1 MGFEG
6 GALLSLVIFLPLFGA
21 IVVLVLP
28 RGEGGLHKGIA
39 LVTSIV
45 TFLFSLALWTGFR
58 TQSHGWQFEQKADWA
73 PSLGMSY
80 HVGLDGV
87 SLLLVML
94 TTFLGPIVVLSSWKY
109 VQDRVKEYSL
119 ALLVLETA
127 MIGTLAALDL
137 VLFYVFWEAMLI
149 PMYFLVGLWGSERR
163 IYAAVKFFLFT
174 FVGSVLM
181 LLAIFWLWSNSAAAT
196 GQRTFDYVAIS
207 QRMGSIGIDSQ
218 RWLFWAF
225 ALAFAIKVPIWPLHT
240 WLPDAHTEAPAS
252 GSILLAGV
260 MLKMGT
266 FGFVRYAMPLFPQA
280 ALEAAPIIGVLGVI
294 GIVYGSLMCMAQTDM
309 KRLIAYSSVAHLGFV
324 MLGLSALTPEAVNG
338 AVLQMVNH
346 GVSTG
351 ALFLLI
357 GYLYERT
364 HTRDLAAYGGLARVT
379 PAMAAVFVIVTLSSI
394 GLPGTN
400 GFIGEFLILL
410 GTFIAPMGNFGFLQ
424 LPRGIVL
431 SVIAA
436 TGVILGA
443 VYMLWLV
450 QRVFFGPV
458 RKAAS
463 HGVPDLSVR
472 EWLCVAPLLCA
483 IVVIGTYPMPFLSA
497 SRIPADELIARVRP
511 RVGSLLRPQ
520 GAERIRHG
528 GDRFGE
534 APPEPNGMTSMRVE
548 RRARAALATP
558 DGLARA
564 AEQETAR

>member
-6 GALLSLVIFLPLFGA
+6 GPLLSLVIFLPLLGA
-21 IVVLVLP
+21 VVVLFLP
-28 RGEGGLHKGIA
+28 RGEGGLHKGTA

-45 TFLFSLALWTGFR
+45 TFLFSIPLWLRFKPQVR
-58 TQSHGWQFEQKADWA
+58 GWQFEQKADWA
-73 PSLGMSY
+73 PTLGFNY

-87 SLLLVML
+87 ALLLVML
-94 TTFLGPIVVLSSWKY
+94 TTLLGPVVVLSSWRY
-109 VQDRVKEYSL
+109 IQDRVKEYSI

-127 MIGTLAALDL
+127 MVGTLAALDL

-149 PMYFLVGLWGSERR
+149 PMYLLVGLWGSERR

-181 LLAIFWLWSNSAAAT
+181 LVAIFWLWSDSSRAGGA
-196 GQRTFDYVAIS
+196 RTFDYV
-207 QRMGSIGIDSQ
+207 SIAQLSGALPLQAQ

-266 FGFVRYAMPLFPQA
+266 FGFIRYAMPLFPQA
-280 ALEAAPIIGVLGVI
+280 ALDAAPVIGALGVT

-324 MLGLSALTPEAVNG
+324 MLGLSALSPEAVNG

-351 ALFLLI
+351 ALFLLV

-364 HTRDLAAYGGLARVT
+364 HTRDLAAYGGLAKVT
-379 PAMAAVFVIVTLSSI
+379 PALAAVFVVVTLSSI

-410 GTFIAPMGNFGFLQ
+410 GTFVAPMGTWS
-424 LPRGIVL
+424 LPLLGSVSKGVLL
-431 SVIAA
+431 SVIGS

-450 QRVFFGPV
+450 QRVFFGPM
-458 RKAAS
+458 RKAAT
-463 HGVPDLSVR
+463 HGLPDLSIR
-472 EWLCVAPLLCA
+472 EWLCVAPLLAA
-483 IVVIGTYPMPFLSA
+483 IIVIGAYPMPFLAA
-497 SRIPADELIARVRP
+497 SQIPANDLIARVRP
-511 RVGSLLRPQ
+511 RAALLPRPQ
-520 GAERIRHG
+520 GAQLMVPP
-528 GDRFGE
+528 GD
-534 APPEPNGMTSMRVE
+534 
-548 RRARAALATP
+548 AR
-558 DGLARA
+558 
-564 AEQETAR
+564 